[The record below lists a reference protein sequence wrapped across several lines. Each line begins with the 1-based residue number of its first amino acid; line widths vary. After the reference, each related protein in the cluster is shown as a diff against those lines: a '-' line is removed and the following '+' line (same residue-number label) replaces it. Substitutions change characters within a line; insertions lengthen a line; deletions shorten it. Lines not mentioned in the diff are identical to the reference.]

1 MPKEKKPKEKKPKEK
16 KPKEKKSEEKKSEEK
31 KSEEK
36 KSERSFLKLIILVVL
51 VIVLG
56 VGGYLGWDMFIKG
69 GKKEGK
75 NEAQIS
81 ETQPQENKEEAPIT
95 YPLDTFIVNL
105 MDKSGSG
112 KRYLKAGIILEIGN
126 QEQGM
131 MMEKYKPQLRDTI
144 LILLSSKSF
153 KEISTMEGKLELKQE
168 LLLRV
173 NQILSEAVVRRIYF
187 TEFVVQ

>member
-1 MPKEKKPKEKKPKEK
+1 MPKEKKPEEKKP
-16 KPKEKKSEEKKSEEK
+16 EEKKSK
-31 KSEEK
+31 
-36 KSERSFLKLIILVVL
+36 RSFLKLIILVVL

-56 VGGYLGWDMFIKG
+56 VGGYLGWDMFIK
-69 GKKEGK
+69 EGK

-81 ETQPQENKEEAPIT
+81 ETQPQKNKEEALIT

-131 MMEKYKPQLRDTI
+131 MLKKYKPQLRDTI

>member
-1 MPKEKKPKEKKPKEK
+1 MPKEKKPKEKKPEEK
-16 KPKEKKSEEKKSEEK
+16 KPEEKKSK
-31 KSEEK
+31 
-36 KSERSFLKLIILVVL
+36 RSFLKLIILVVL

-56 VGGYLGWDMFIKG
+56 VGGYLGWDMFIKE

-81 ETQPQENKEEAPIT
+81 ETQTQENKEEAPIT

-131 MMEKYKPQLRDTI
+131 MIEKYKPQLRDTI

-173 NQILSEAVVRRIYF
+173 NQILSEAIVRRIYF
-187 TEFVVQ
+187 MEFVVQ

>member
-1 MPKEKKPKEKKPKEK
+1 MPKEKMPKEKMPEEKMPKEKKPK
-16 KPKEKKSEEKKSEEK
+16 
-31 KSEEK
+31 
-36 KSERSFLKLIILVVL
+36 RSFPKLIILGVL

-56 VGGYLGWDMFIKG
+56 VGGYLGWDMFIKKD
-69 GKKEGK
+69 KKEGK

-112 KRYLKAGIILEIGN
+112 KRYLKVGIILEIGN

-131 MMEKYKPQLRDTI
+131 MIEKYKPQLRDTI

-173 NQILSEAVVRRIYF
+173 NQILSEAIVRRIYF

>member
-1 MPKEKKPKEKKPKEK
+1 MPEEKKSKEKKSKEKKPKEKKPK
-16 KPKEKKSEEKKSEEK
+16 
-31 KSEEK
+31 
-36 KSERSFLKLIILVVL
+36 RSFPKLIILGIL

-56 VGGYLGWDMFIKG
+56 VGGYLGWDMFIKKD
-69 GKKEGK
+69 KKESK

-81 ETQPQENKEEAPIT
+81 ETQPQENREEAPIT

-112 KRYLKAGIILEIGN
+112 KRYLKVGIILEIGN

-131 MMEKYKPQLRDTI
+131 MIEKYKPQLRDTI

-173 NQILSEAVVRRIYF
+173 NQILSEAIVRRIYF
-187 TEFVVQ
+187 MEFVVQ

>member
-1 MPKEKKPKEKKPKEK
+1 MPEEKMP
-16 KPKEKKSEEKKSEEK
+16 EEKKSEEK

-36 KSERSFLKLIILVVL
+36 KPKRSFPKLIILGVL

-56 VGGYLGWDMFIKG
+56 VGGYLGWDMFIKE

-81 ETQPQENKEEAPIT
+81 ETQTQENKEEAPIT

-112 KRYLKAGIILEIGN
+112 KRYLKVGIILEIGN

-131 MMEKYKPQLRDTI
+131 MIEKYKPQLRDTI

-173 NQILSEAVVRRIYF
+173 NQILSEAIVRRIYF